1 MITKIGFPI
10 LLVAVITGICSCK
23 KPPGP
28 GGQASVSGKVYTNDF
43 DNTYSYLLTKGYRA
57 GEKVYIIYGDN
68 VSIGNKMETSPEGV
82 FEFKYLTK
90 GHYKVYANS
99 VDTSLKVKGNS
110 ESFSVVRE
118 FDISDPKQKVVLD
131 DIVINK

>member
-1 MITKIGFPI
+1 MRKKIIPALI
-10 LLVAVITGICSCK
+10 AAVFINCIFSCK
-23 KPPGP
+23 KPAGP

-43 DNTYSYLLTKGYRA
+43 DNTFSYLLTKGYRA

-68 VSIGNKMETSPEGV
+68 TSIGNKMETSPDGV

-99 VDTSLKVKGNS
+99 VDTSVKVKGNS
-110 ESFSVVRE
+110 ASFSVMRE
-118 FDISDPKQKVVLD
+118 FDITDQKQKVQLD